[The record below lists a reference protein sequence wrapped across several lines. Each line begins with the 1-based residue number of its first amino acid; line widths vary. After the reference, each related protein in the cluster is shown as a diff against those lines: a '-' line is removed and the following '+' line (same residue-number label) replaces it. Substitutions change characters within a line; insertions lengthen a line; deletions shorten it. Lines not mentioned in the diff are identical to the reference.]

1 MSSSLVRQIPI
12 GAVDR
17 RIRISSE
24 RYRELTKKWAY
35 EIYKQHRAGDA
46 LEDWLEAERE
56 VSMWWTCN

>member
-1 MSSSLVRQIPI
+1 MAQNQLGFMYQFIPLGDSRRQ
-12 GAVDR
+12 A
-17 RIRISSE
+17 IRD
-24 RYRELTKKWAY
+24 KAY